1 MKRKIKYLVVALV
14 LSFGTKAQDISYSQ
28 FDLNTMYTNPAFSS
42 FEEDNRILSI
52 FRNQW
57 NGIAE
62 NFNSNYIEFGF
73 SISDLKKRRISN
85 GQLSASAGLFLNQD
99 IYNNVFKTY
108 EIGIVPVTIH
118 SQLSRNYFLSTGI
131 SNTIRINSLDWNSL
145 VFTDQIN
152 DFNNQIGVSNVQLD
166 RKSVV

>member
-1 MKRKIKYLVVALV
+1 MNIKIKYLLIALIISLV
-14 LSFGTKAQDISYSQ
+14 SKAQDISYSQ

-73 SISDLKKRRISN
+73 SISDLKKRRI
-85 GQLSASAGLFLNQD
+85 LN
-99 IYNNVFKTY
+99 
-108 EIGIVPVTIH
+108 
-118 SQLSRNYFLSTGI
+118 S
-131 SNTIRINSLDWNSL
+131 
-145 VFTDQIN
+145 
-152 DFNNQIGVSNVQLD
+152 
-166 RKSVV
+166 